1 MNVTSEG
8 NMGPTVTSNTWQLS
22 DIEEV
27 DAGAHIENN
36 GVQGE
41 SSNPRFLPKAVAR
54 KLQRSLS
61 LAHGNGK
68 QAVKNRLYGS
78 GPPTHNF
85 SPPNNTNTE
94 HVISH
99 EFLKNDPAFNPA
111 RVPGHKTLSTANVPR
126 GSKLLHANAKKTT
139 KGIARSVLHPRR
151 SIIQHYQGKA
161 AKGLSK
167 ATQPYLTPQAD
178 REFLAEYD
186 ALFEAEY
193 SQARG
198 RDIDHQKTNGTI
210 FTDALREVNMSREE
224 GQIDE
229 SWKDDPRAIN
239 YELQRKKVELLEA
252 HRQSLA
258 VAWITSR
265 YIKRVR
271 LAPWPKTQCPSFRNE
286 SFSERHGEDGETRF
300 RWENYLGEVRL
311 QLLQNN
317 AVF

>member
-8 NMGPTVTSNTWQLS
+8 NMDPILTSSTWQLS
-22 DIEEV
+22 DIEDV
-27 DAGAHIENN
+27 DAGAHIKNI

-41 SSNPRFLPKAVAR
+41 SSNPRFIPKAVSR
-54 KLQRSLS
+54 KLQKSLS
-61 LAHGNGK
+61 QAPGNGK
-68 QAVKNRLYGS
+68 QVVKNRLYGS

-85 SPPNNTNTE
+85 SPPNNNNTE

-111 RVPGHKTLSTANVPR
+111 RVPGHKNPSTANIPR
-126 GSKLLHANAKKTT
+126 GSKLFHANAKNTT
-139 KGIARSVLHPRR
+139 KGMARSVLHPRR
-151 SIIQHYQGKA
+151 SIIQHYRGKT

-167 ATQPYLTPQAD
+167 ATRPYLTPQAD

-193 SQARG
+193 SRARG
-198 RDIDHQKTNGTI
+198 RGTDHQKTNGTI
-210 FTDALREVNMSREE
+210 FTNTLGGVNMGREE
-224 GQIDE
+224 RQIDE
-229 SWKDDPRAIN
+229 SWKDGPRAIN

-258 VAWITSR
+258 VAWITGR

-271 LAPWPKTQCPSFRNE
+271 LAPWLKTQRPSFRDE
-286 SFSERHGEDGETRF
+286 SFSERYGEDGETRF
-300 RWENYLGEVRL
+300 RWENYLSEVRL
-311 QLLQNN
+311 R
-317 AVF
+317 ATTK